1 MGRLISLPD
10 KEEVPGSN
18 PGAPTSDL
26 QGFLPRHV
34 PPGRPLARF
43 LQPKCV
49 VVVRLVC
56 GSGTSLTP
64 GLDGLKRDY
73 FERRQYTVS
82 RLPDAA
88 ALKRASTALA

>member
-1 MGRLISLPD
+1 VADVQRAAVEKLQQIDKAVARAFHDGESKLP
-10 KEEVPGSN
+10 KLLVPVVVVGGQF
-18 PGAPTSDL
+18 P
-26 QGFLPRHV
+26 
-34 PPGRPLARF
+34 

-49 VVVRLVC
+49 IVVC

-64 GLDGLKRDY
+64 GLDGLNVDH